1 MNWLLIVVGIII
13 LIGALNGF
21 AKGAI
26 RILVSLVTTVATIVI
41 VFYAT
46 PYVSQSIKALT
57 PLDEVIEDL
66 CLQTIENA
74 AAGDTSQTGLS
85 ETQVRAILQG
95 AGVSEETLEAAGI
108 TVEDIVNGKVSDE
121 ALEEAG
127 ISSHI
132 LDGYAAEDT
141 GIDIFEIDIP
151 RNMQITV
158 IENAEIP
165 EIYKDLLLSNNND
178 EVYELLGVT
187 TFAEYVGKY
196 LSKIVVDILS
206 FLLTFLIVTIVIRA
220 LVFALDFVSEL
231 PVLGIL
237 NRLSG
242 LVVGSSLSLII
253 VWFGFVLITLVY
265 ATDTGKM
272 LMSMIVENELLLFL
286 YEVNPI
292 MNMMTVLR

>member
-46 PYVSQSIKALT
+46 PYVSQSIMALT
-57 PLDEVIEDL
+57 PLDEVVENL
-66 CLQTIENA
+66 CIQTMVNA
-74 AAGDTSQTGLS
+74 TTGETEGSGLS
-85 ETQVRAILQG
+85 EVQVRAILQG
-95 AGVSEETLEAAGI
+95 AGVTEEMLSAAGI
-108 TVEDIVNGKVSDE
+108 TVEGIVNGEVSDE
-121 ALEEAG
+121 DLEAVG
-127 ISSHI
+127 ISPHI
-132 LDGYAAEDT
+132 LDGHATEDT
-141 GIDIFEIDIP
+141 GIDVFEMEIP
-151 RNMQITV
+151 RNMQIMI
-158 IENAEIP
+158 IESAEIP
-165 EIYKDLLLSNNND
+165 EIYKELLLSNNND

-187 TFAEYVGKY
+187 TFAEYVAKY
-196 LSKIVVDILS
+196 LAKIVIDILS
-206 FLLTFLIVTIVIRA
+206 FLITFIIVTIVIRA

-242 LVVGSSLSLII
+242 VVVGSSLSLII
-253 VWFGFVLITLVY
+253 VWFIFVLITLIY

-272 LMSMIVENELLLFL
+272 LMGMIVENELLLFL